1 MGPTSEETPID
12 HKEGLD
18 SGWPAFLAAA
28 KAADPNFEDYG
39 IERLAGDYAMLRS
52 KIARAMKHATGHQ
65 SEELFKIGYMLS
77 IIQERT
83 TYTLGDLAH
92 VISSSWVIPTGDLD
106 LIDRVRDI
114 ISLPCSFA
122 EELNQAGF
130 LRFVDRIDEPLEIQ
144 NFLGRLDHVRTHPRK
159 SPRDLTL
166 PISELKAILCAEI
179 WCTWAYENR
188 SPLPPEV
195 AFVSL
200 FGPATVVSITEFATR
215 LEKAFT
221 CEEFQDYILRWYGFD
236 VAILRNFNALVDLVD
251 GCDESSARI
260 HY

>member
-1 MGPTSEETPID
+1 MGPTSQETPIGQ
-12 HKEGLD
+12 EQGLN

-28 KAADPNFEDYG
+28 KAADPNFENYG

-83 TYTLGDLAH
+83 TYTLDDLAY
-92 VISSSWVIPTGDLD
+92 ILSSSWVIPTADLD

-114 ISLPCSFA
+114 ILLPCNFA

-130 LRFVDRIDEPLEIQ
+130 LRFVNRIDEPIEVQ
-144 NFLGRLDHVRTHPRK
+144 NFLGRLDHVRTHPRGF
-159 SPRDLTL
+159 PRDPTL
-166 PISELKAILCAEI
+166 SISEVTAILCAEI

-200 FGPATVVSITEFATR
+200 FGPETVVSITEFATR

-221 CEEFQDYILRWYGFD
+221 CKGFQDYVLRWYGFD
-236 VAILRNFNALVDLVD
+236 VSILRNINALVDLVD
-251 GCDESSARI
+251 GCEDSTMSTNN
-260 HY
+260 